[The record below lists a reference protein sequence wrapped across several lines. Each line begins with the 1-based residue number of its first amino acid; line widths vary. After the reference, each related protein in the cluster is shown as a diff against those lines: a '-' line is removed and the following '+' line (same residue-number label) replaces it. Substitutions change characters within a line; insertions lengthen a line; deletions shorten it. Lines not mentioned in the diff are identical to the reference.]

1 MTDKTPGKSEFWI
14 DPRDITPSP
23 FNQKVAA
30 PSTPLGQPDIW
41 IDPKS
46 IAPNP
51 FNPRAVSIR
60 TLEGQLVDDRPQS
73 LFSNHLEMKAP
84 TLEEWLE
91 VMEKSPK
98 GIDPVLI
105 DFLRANPKYF
115 DPAGYEDEAI
125 TPRKLNM
132 LSESLQSANSSLTHV
147 EKGKPWFVPPLV
159 VEGVVGKEMTG
170 ALIAFAQELGLN
182 VQRGTSRSVKPAIPS
197 PDDLGP
203 KL

>member
-1 MTDKTPGKSEFWI
+1 MTDKIQDKSDFWI
-14 DPRDITPSP
+14 DPKDITPSP
-23 FNQKVAA
+23 FNQRAA
-30 PSTPLGQPDIW
+30 TPRTPSGQPEVW

-46 IAPNP
+46 ITPNP
-51 FNPRAVSIR
+51 FNPRAISIR
-60 TLEGQLVDDRPQS
+60 TLEGQLVDDRPNAMTS
-73 LFSNHLEMKAP
+73 AYVEMKPP

-105 DFLRANPKYF
+105 DFLRANPQYF

-132 LSESLQSANSSLTHV
+132 LSETLQNANSTLTHV

-159 VEGVVGKEMTG
+159 AEGVVGKEMTG

-182 VQRGTSRSVKPAIPS
+182 VQRGTSLTAKAAIPS
-197 PDDLGP
+197 PDEFGL
-203 KL
+203 KR